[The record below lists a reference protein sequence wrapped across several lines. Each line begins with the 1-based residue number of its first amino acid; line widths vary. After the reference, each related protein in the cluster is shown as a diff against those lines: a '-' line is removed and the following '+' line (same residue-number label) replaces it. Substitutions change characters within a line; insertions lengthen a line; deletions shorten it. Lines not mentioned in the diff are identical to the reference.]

1 MDSKRPDVRLDET
14 PDEEGRVTTRDSK
27 STEEMSQSL
36 FQQIRSYLRR

>member
-14 PDEEGRVTTRDSK
+14 PDEEGRVATRDST